1 MNKLTYAKVLQSGYE
16 KERTFAVNSTIKD
29 ISTVMNKKIY
39 TASKVIPNLSDIS
52 NDLLKSE
59 QISSLPMLSL
69 PPPLCT
75 DPSISKNAS
84 NITVKSGCESD
95 VCLDRYD
102 QKFLSILEDLHC
114 LLNTVQSQSQISAP
128 SVYMEQ
134 CKLSGSFV
142 SDKVFNLNFLLIVK

>member
-59 QISSLPMLSL
+59 QNSSLPMLSL

-75 DPSISKNAS
+75 DTSISKNAS

-102 QKFLSILEDLHC
+102 EDLHC

-134 CKLSGSFV
+134 CELSGSFV

>member
-16 KERTFAVNSTIKD
+16 KERIFAVNSTIKD

-39 TASKVIPNLSDIS
+39 TASKVTPNLSDIY
-52 NDLLKSE
+52 NDFLKSE
-59 QISSLPMLSL
+59 QKSSVPMLSL

-75 DPSISKNAS
+75 DTSISKNAS

-95 VCLDRYD
+95 VCLERHD

-142 SDKVFNLNFLLIVK
+142 SDKVINLNFLLIVK